1 VVEDPSGFKL
11 VSDIASIVKGLVGA
25 KTSWQLAAQ
34 LEAAKRRG
42 AGASTLAELEGALK
56 AARDSEAQAA
66 LWRTLGAAAII
77 GVIGLTAAASFALV
91 SRGMR
96 K

>member
-1 VVEDPSGFKL
+1 LKL
-11 VSDIASIVKGLVGA
+11 ATDIVSIVQSLAGQK
-25 KTSWQLAAQ
+25 SSYQLAAQ

-42 AGASTLAELEGALK
+42 AGSTTIAELEGLLK

-77 GVIGLTAAASFALV
+77 GVIGLTAAASFALI
-91 SRGMR
+91 SRSMR
-96 K
+96 